1 MTALNYINKRNGP
14 SGDLRRTM
22 CKLCRHS
29 ILTGEDA
36 VWLSKPLGLSHLNCA
51 RSRGALIAEEA

>member
-36 VWLSKPLGLSHLNCA
+36 VWLSNPLGLSHASCA
-51 RSRGALIAEEA
+51 RKEQTS